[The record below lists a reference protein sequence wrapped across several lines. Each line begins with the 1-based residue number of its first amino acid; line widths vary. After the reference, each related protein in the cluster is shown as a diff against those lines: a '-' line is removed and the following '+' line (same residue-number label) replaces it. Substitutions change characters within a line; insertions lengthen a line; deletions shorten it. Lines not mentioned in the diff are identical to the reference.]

1 MEFSTADLFD
11 AHEGQVQVLTAGFRD
26 YGGVVAFCG
35 PISTIK
41 ALEDNSR
48 VREAVTE
55 SGEGRVLVID
65 GAGSRTRAM
74 LGDMLAAKAV
84 DNGWSGVL
92 INGCLRDTLV
102 IAGLALGVKALG
114 STPAKTQKLGQG
126 LRDVPVQ
133 FAAVQFCPGQ
143 WLYGDAD
150 GVLVSDERLI

>member
-1 MEFSTADLFD
+1 MQVTTADLFD

-26 YGGVVAFCG
+26 YGGVIAFSG

-48 VREAVTE
+48 VREAVAE
-55 SGEGRVLVID
+55 PGEGRVLVID
-65 GAGSRTRAM
+65 GGGSICRAM

-133 FAAVQFCPGQ
+133 FAAVHFRPGQ